1 MLIDIYAVELYGQFM
16 VQKYTNYT
24 PLHSYLERREISP
37 QEAIKIIE
45 DTTPEVREDNKKL
58 IWKMKR
64 FSLYLWERIEQE
76 KKGYL
81 WTKKDTCKNIVKTK
95 NFKQLYESFNF
106 KERFDPIK
114 EERRLFK
121 LTTDPRQKIA
131 YFKSRFFVYKGKKEH
146 IPQKEINRLVGI
158 EPVRT

>member
-1 MLIDIYAVELYGQFM
+1 M

-81 WTKKDTCKNIVKTK
+81 
-95 NFKQLYESFNF
+95 FK
-106 KERFDPIK
+106 
-114 EERRLFK
+114 
-121 LTTDPRQKIA
+121 
-131 YFKSRFFVYKGKKEH
+131 
-146 IPQKEINRLVGI
+146 
-158 EPVRT
+158 